1 MAQRL
6 EAPNRYAA
14 PSLWMLALTTVV
26 LATGSLAILVWKPK
40 AFWLALL
47 VGLVAFA
54 TRGIFVQVREATHR
68 RAEASNAVSNAGL
81 ALAAVAVAPLLAFA
95 FLWAGLL
102 LILGLTW
109 VLSELGIV

>member
-1 MAQRL
+1 MAQHI
-6 EAPNRYAA
+6 ETHDRYAG
-14 PSLWMLALTTVV
+14 PSLWVLSFTTVV
-26 LATGSLAILVWKPK
+26 LAIGSLLILVWQPK
-40 AFWLALL
+40 AFWVALG
-47 VGLVAFA
+47 VGLLAFA
-54 TRGIFVQVREATHR
+54 ARGIFVRMREVTHE

-109 VLSELGIV
+109 VLSALGVI

>member
-1 MAQRL
+1 MAHKI
-6 EAPNRYAA
+6 EAHDRYAG
-14 PSLWMLALTTVV
+14 PSLWLLSFSTVV
-26 LATGSLAILVWKPK
+26 LASGSLLILIWKPK
-40 AFWLALL
+40 ALWLALA
-47 VGLVAFA
+47 VGLVAFGS
-54 TRGIFVQVREATHR
+54 RGIFVRLREATHE

-109 VLSELGIV
+109 VLTALGVI